1 MDDLVTINDRYSYGR
16 DQFGSYG
23 SLLQSESDAEIPE
36 PVDPLLPPAPDEA
49 GRAAN

>member
-1 MDDLVTINDRYSYGR
+1 MDDLVTINDRYSYGQ

-36 PVDPLLPPAPDEA
+36 PVDPLPPAPDEA
-49 GRAAN
+49 GLAAN